1 MNPMVHTGNSNS
13 NSNSNS
19 ASNSN
24 SNSTSNI
31 YANNNNNN
39 SSNNSS
45 NNNNSNSNSNS
56 NSNNSNNRNVN
67 STAADTE
74 GVASRGSDSREKG
87 LRARAGKMLSRS
99 MPSFKRKEPSTASSA
114 SEATSSDAEGTAA
127 PALTPAPSTSMSP
140 SMSAGP
146 LDPTSDASSVQLRE
160 LSYSDAMTALGRRE
174 KERLQDK
181 SWVLIPALAETE
193 PCRRCGQLFDADDND
208 SNACAFHADR
218 DGKLGEYRRV
228 AVRNGTGGSQR
239 LTLVKMWTC
248 CHRTEENCPGC
259 FSRPHIC
266 KDVMVSV
273 RALGAPTMRIEN
285 IEMSVLRALEIS
297 IFPGAMTSWLQVLHF
312 FYDFHSFH

>member
-1 MNPMVHTGNSNS
+1 
-13 NSNSNS
+13 
-19 ASNSN
+19 
-24 SNSTSNI
+24 
-31 YANNNNNN
+31 
-39 SSNNSS
+39 
-45 NNNNSNSNSNS
+45 
-56 NSNNSNNRNVN
+56 
-67 STAADTE
+67 
-74 GVASRGSDSREKG
+74 
-87 LRARAGKMLSRS
+87 MLSRN
-99 MPSFKRKEPSTASSA
+99 MPSFKKKEPSTASSA
-114 SEATSSDAEGTAA
+114 SEATSSDVEGTAA
-127 PALTPAPSTSMSP
+127 PSLTPAPSMSMST
-140 SMSAGP
+140 GP
-146 LDPTSDASSVQLRE
+146 VDPTSDASSVQLRE

-228 AVRNGTGGSQR
+228 AVRNATGGSQHTR

-297 IFPGAMTSWLQVLHF
+297 IFPGAMTSWLQVPHF
-312 FYDFHSFH
+312 SYYFHSFHCLLTAYRNIHSHD